1 MIRNIIFD
9 LDGTLIDSA
18 KDIIN
23 CLKKSFEENNIKYNI
38 QNERILIGPSLNDMI
53 DIVSPNLSNH
63 QKEKLVNKF
72 KEIYDN
78 SDYKNTNL
86 MIGVR
91 ELLDELKEMK
101 IKIYIATNKRLVP
114 TKRILKKLSIE
125 NYFER
130 VFTIDFNNGK
140 LMGKTEVIK
149 YIINKLK
156 LKKDQ
161 TIYVGDTESDIIA
174 ASKNGLKP
182 IIFLNGYG
190 KKEDIFKSK
199 PTHTINEILDLT
211 AIVNT
216 INE

>member
-9 LDGTLIDSA
+9 LDGTLVDSA

-23 CLKKSFEENNIKYNI
+23 CLKKSFEENNIKYKI
-38 QNERILIGPSLNDMI
+38 QNERTLIGPSLNDMI
-53 DIVSPNLSNH
+53 DMASPNLSNH
-63 QKEKLVNKF
+63 QKEKLINKF

-86 MIGVR
+86 MRGVR
-91 ELLDELKEMK
+91 KLLDELKEMK
-101 IKIYIATNKRLVP
+101 IKIYISTGKRLVP
-114 TKRILKKLSIE
+114 TKRILKKLNME
-125 NYFER
+125 NYFDR
-130 VFTIDFNNGK
+130 VFTVDFNNGK

-149 YIINKLK
+149 YIMSKLK

-161 TIYVGDTESDIIA
+161 TIYVGDTESDIVA

-182 IIFLNGYG
+182 IMFLNGYG
-190 KKEDIFKSK
+190 NKKDIFNLK
-199 PTHTINEILDLT
+199 PTHTISKMLDLT
-211 AIVNT
+211 AIVNI